1 MIIPTVITTEPSI
14 EPVTLDEIKT
24 HLRGIDHSD
33 HDDLLN
39 GLIKSARQ
47 RIEKILD
54 RALVQQTRTA
64 YYKNWSI
71 NGVIELPNP
80 IQSVDSVKY
89 TDVDDSE
96 ETFNAENYKVD
107 AASEPGRI
115 VLGYNKSWPSATLHP
130 VEYPIEIQYVCGYE
144 PDDSSPPDYTIN
156 IPSPI
161 LTAIKLDVDLKY
173 NMPPEKLAEYT
184 DNAIE
189 SLLMPYK
196 GWRF

>member
-1 MIIPTVITTEPSI
+1 MIIPTTLTTAPSV

-24 HLRGIDHSD
+24 HLRGINHAD

-47 RIEKILD
+47 RIEKILG
-54 RALVQQTRTA
+54 RALVEQTRTA
-64 YYKNWSI
+64 YYKNWPA
-71 NGVIELPNP
+71 NDVIELPNP

-89 TDVDDSE
+89 TDVNDSE
-96 ETFNAENYKVD
+96 ETFSADNYKVD

-115 VLGYNKSWPSATLHP
+115 VLGYNKVWPSATLHFD
-130 VEYPIEIQYVCGYE
+130 EYSIKIQYVCGYE
-144 PDDSSPPDYTIN
+144 PDDSSPADYTIN

-161 LTAIKLDVDLKY
+161 VTAIKLDVDLKY
-173 NMPPEKLAEYT
+173 NMPPEKLAIYT

-189 SLLMPYK
+189 ALLMPYK

>member
-1 MIIPTVITTEPSI
+1 MIIPTTLTTAPSV

-47 RIEKILD
+47 RIEKILG
-54 RALVQQTRTA
+54 RALVEQTRTA
-64 YYKNWSI
+64 FYKSWPVT
-71 NGVIELPNP
+71 VIELPNP
-80 IQSVDSVKY
+80 IQSVDSIKY
-89 TDVDDSE
+89 TDVDNSK
-96 ETFNAENYKVD
+96 ETFSADNYKVD

-144 PDDSSPPDYTIN
+144 PDDSSPADYTIN

-189 SLLMPYK
+189 ALLMPYK

>member
-1 MIIPTVITTEPSI
+1 MIIPTTLTTAPSV
-14 EPVTLDEIKT
+14 EPVTLDEMKT

-47 RIEKILD
+47 RIEKILG
-54 RALVQQTRTA
+54 RALVEQTRTA
-64 YYKNWSI
+64 YYKHWPAT
-71 NGVIELPNP
+71 VIDLPNP
-80 IQSVDSVKY
+80 VQSVDSIKY

-96 ETFNAENYKVD
+96 ETFSADNYKVD
-107 AASEPGRI
+107 TASEPGRI
-115 VLGYNKSWPSATLHP
+115 VLGYNKVWPSVTLHHA
-130 VEYPIEIQYVCGYE
+130 EYPIEIQYVCGYE

-184 DNAIE
+184 ENAIE